1 MARRQQKPRKQAR
14 TRRKSASRFNVQ
26 VIKAVLR
33 PVAFLS
39 LLALVGVAGW
49 QSYRWL
55 TLPTT
60 LPVQHVELRGELRRV
75 DMDRLEQHVNSAVKG
90 GFFSID
96 LESVRSGLEALPWVY
111 GASLRRIWPDRLI
124 IEIEEQRPIAKWGDK
139 GLLNHY
145 GDVFEATLDSADQTL
160 ARING
165 EDGREKA
172 LISDFI
178 EAESLLH
185 PLDLRLVGL
194 REDARRD
201 QRLFLNNGI
210 ELALG
215 RKNCQARLV
224 RFVSV
229 YPQTLAPVLAG
240 ISVLDL
246 RYANGFAVRWKQNNK
261 AAKLTKTVDDRV

>member
-1 MARRQQKPRKQAR
+1 VIRKQRKQAR
-14 TRRKSASRFNVQ
+14 TKRKTGNRFDTQIVKAALKPI
-26 VIKAVLR
+26 VI
-33 PVAFLS
+33 LS
-39 LLALVGVAGW
+39 VFALVVVAGW
-49 QSYRWL
+49 QSYQWL

-60 LPVQHVELRGELRRV
+60 LPVEHVELRGDLRRV
-75 DMDRLEQHVNSAVKG
+75 DMARIEQQVNAAVKG

-96 LESVRSGLEALPWVY
+96 LENVRNGLEALPWVY

-124 IEIEEQRPIAKWGDK
+124 IEIEEQKPIAQWGEK

-145 GDVFEATLDSADQTL
+145 GDVFDARLDPEDQSL
-160 ARING
+160 ARIEG
-165 EDGREKA
+165 EDGREKE

-178 EAESLLH
+178 EAESLLR
-185 PLDLRLVGL
+185 PLDLHLIGL

-215 RKNCQARLV
+215 RKNREERLN
-224 RFVSV
+224 RFVSA
-229 YPQTLAPVLAG
+229 YRQTLAPVLAR

-246 RYANGFAVRWKQNNK
+246 RYANGFAVRWKQDEK
-261 AAKLTKTVDDRV
+261 ATNLTKTVDDRV

>member
-1 MARRQQKPRKQAR
+1 MIRKQRKQAR
-14 TRRKSASRFNVQ
+14 TRRKNVSRFDLQ
-26 VIKAVLR
+26 IYKAALK
-33 PVAFLS
+33 PVAILS
-39 LLALVGVAGW
+39 VLMLVGFAGW
-49 QSYRWL
+49 KGYVWL

-60 LPVQHVELRGELRRV
+60 LPVQHVELRGDLRRI
-75 DMDRLEQHVNSAVKG
+75 DMTRLEQQVNAEVKG

-96 LESVRSGLEALPWVY
+96 LEKVRRGLESLPWVY
-111 GASLRRIWPDRLI
+111 AASLRRIWPDRLI
-124 IEIEEQRPIAKWGDK
+124 IEIEEQKPIAHWGES
-139 GLLNHY
+139 GLLNRY
-145 GDVFEATLDSADQTL
+145 GDVFEAKLDPADQSL

-178 EAESLLH
+178 EAERLLQ
-185 PLDLRLVGL
+185 PLDLHLVGL

-201 QRLFLNNGI
+201 QRLFLDSGI

-215 RKNCQARLV
+215 RKNRQQRLG

-229 YPQTLAPVLAG
+229 FRQTLVPVLAR

-246 RYANGFAVRWKQNNK
+246 RYANGFAVRWKQGEK